1 MAVKN
6 RTISND
12 VLEKL
17 IATARKKTV
26 EDGLKEGEYLDVC
39 EQSDGD
45 FDEAYSLGVT
55 AGTIYH
61 AREILESLGISWS
74 K

>member
-17 IATARKKTV
+17 IATARKKTA

-45 FDEAYSLGVT
+45 FDEAYNLGIT

-61 AREILESLGISWS
+61 AREILDSLGISWS

>member
-6 RTISND
+6 RTISNE

-17 IATARKKTV
+17 IVTARKKTA
-26 EDGLKEGEYLDVC
+26 EDDLKEDEYLDVC
-39 EQSDGD
+39 EQFDGD
-45 FDEAYSLGVT
+45 FDVAYNLGIT

-61 AREILESLGISWS
+61 AREILDSLGISWS